1 MSTGC
6 GMEQQI
12 KEHEKKLTISDVAE
26 ALGVSKTTVS
36 RAISGKGRIGR
47 ETKQRVLDFIQ
58 EHNYKPN
65 VLAKGL
71 AQLKTYNIGILLPE
85 DYTVVDLPFFQTC
98 LIGVQ
103 ETAISMDYD
112 VLLTIGKENDCA
124 QLMRMVEN
132 HKVDGVILM
141 RTFTKDVHIEYL
153 KSQEI
158 PFVTVGSTYYKDVVQ
173 VDNDHQSACRELISI
188 LLLKGMKRIGLI
200 GGIESHVVTQSRLQG
215 YMDAYKMAGVPI
227 DQNIIHVNVE
237 KDMMIEL
244 GVEKLL
250 DCRVDCIVCL
260 DDAVCIHVLNKLQK
274 ENIRVPEEVKVA
286 SFYYSSILENNF
298 PSITSLYFDAKELGN
313 VACKTLLELI
323 EGNQVKM
330 RTLLGYEVVLKEST
344 K

>member
-1 MSTGC
+1 
-6 GMEQQI
+6 MEQQI
-12 KEHEKKLTISDVAE
+12 KEHEKKLTITDVAE

-103 ETAISMDYD
+103 ETAVGMDYD

-124 QLMRMVEN
+124 QLIRMVEN

-141 RTFTKDVHIEYL
+141 RTFTKDAHIEYL

-158 PFVTVGSTYYKDVVQ
+158 PFVTVGSTYYKGVVQ

-215 YMDAYKMAGVPI
+215 YMDACKMAGVPI

-274 ENIRVPEEVKVA
+274 ENIRVPKEVKVA

-323 EGNQVKM
+323 EGNQVNM

>member
-103 ETAISMDYD
+103 ETAVSMDYD

-323 EGNQVKM
+323 EGNQVNM

>member
-1 MSTGC
+1 
-6 GMEQQI
+6 MEQQI
-12 KEHEKKLTISDVAE
+12 KEDEKKLTITDVAE

-47 ETKQRVLDFIQ
+47 ETKERVLDFIQ

-98 LIGVQ
+98 LMGVQ
-103 ETAISMDYD
+103 ETAVSMDYD
-112 VLLTIGKENDCA
+112 VLLTIGKENDCT
-124 QLMRMVEN
+124 QLVRMVEN

-141 RTFTKDVHIEYL
+141 RTFTKDARIEYL

-158 PFVTVGSTYYKDVVQ
+158 PFVTVGSTYYKGVVQ

-188 LLLKGMKRIGLI
+188 LLLKGMRRIGLI

-215 YMDAYKMAGVPI
+215 YMDACKMAGMPI

-250 DCRVDCIVCL
+250 DCGVDCIACL
-260 DDAVCIHVLNKLQK
+260 DDSVCIHVLHKLQK
-274 ENIRVPEEVKVA
+274 EKIRVPEEMRIA
-286 SFYYSSILENNF
+286 SFYYSSILENNV
-298 PSITSLYFDAKELGN
+298 PSITSLHFDSKELGN

-323 EGNQVKM
+323 EGNQTQM